1 MPTFAVARRLSHLL
15 LVGATLAV
23 APLGWAQAWPAR
35 QPIRL
40 VAVFPPGGSV
50 DQVARILGPALQQQL
65 GQSVIVGNKGG
76 ASGSVGTGAVQA
88 FIDNQID
95 VWAKVV
101 KANNIK
107 AD

>member
-1 MPTFAVARRLSHLL
+1 
-15 LVGATLAV
+15 
-23 APLGWAQAWPAR
+23 
-35 QPIRL
+35 
-40 VAVFPPGGSV
+40 
-50 DQVARILGPALQQQL
+50 
-65 GQSVIVGNKGG
+65 VIVGNKGG